1 MVHLY
6 NLITDEEL
14 YIIVNRELE
23 DIHIFMRQVMSYL
36 DSLPE

>member
-14 YIIVNRELE
+14 YQIINRELQ
-23 DIHIFMRQVMSYL
+23 DIDQFVQQISTYL
-36 DSLPE
+36 KSLTG